1 MKRYLID
8 YLMNARDLGGYVTK
22 DGKSVPYGLF
32 IRSDAP
38 HYLSQEGRDAFY
50 AMGITTVL
58 DFRTT
63 DITGKFV
70 STFRDDARFVYLNY
84 PIFEGSNAY
93 SKSEE
98 ESPQT
103 YMRMLDHM
111 DTFKA
116 IMLGFINA
124 PGGVFY
130 NCSAGKDRTGVVTF
144 LLLDLIGVDRATIVD
159 DYAVSEKHIEERIGL
174 VREAHPTFPSSM
186 GHSKKEWFLTFF
198 DLFDKTYGSARRYL
212 LKAGLTPYQIT
223 KLKKKL
229 TRPQ

>member
-8 YLMNARDLGGYVTK
+8 YLMNARDLGGYVTR
-22 DGKSVPYGLF
+22 DGKKIPYGLF

-38 HYLSQEGRDAFY
+38 HYLTKEGRDAFH
-50 AMGITTVL
+50 ALGVTTVM
-58 DFRTT
+58 DFRTS
-63 DITGKFV
+63 DIVDRFV
-70 STFRDDARFVYLNY
+70 STFRNDGRFVYLNY
-84 PIFEGSNAY
+84 PITEGSNAY
-93 SKSEE
+93 SKSED

-103 YMRMLDHM
+103 YMRMLDHF

-116 IMLGFINA
+116 IMLGFINT

-144 LLLDLIGVDRATIVD
+144 LLLDLIGVDRGTILE
-159 DYAVSEKHIEERIGL
+159 DYAISEKHIEERIGF
-174 VREAHPTFPSSM
+174 VRETHPSFPSSM
-186 GHSKKEWFLTFF
+186 GHSKKEWFLAFF
-198 DLFDKTYGSARRYL
+198 DLFDATYGSVRAYL